1 MMSEDT
7 KCMSLEALG
16 VVVLQWVLGPCNF
29 SSATSARATGVG
41 SWCGVFAYAD
51 AVVGLRVG
59 FRVDG
64 RVEGANV

>member
-1 MMSEDT
+1 M
-7 KCMSLEALG
+7 
-16 VVVLQWVLGPCNF
+16 
-29 SSATSARATGVG
+29 G
-41 SWCGVFAYAD
+41 SWCGVFAY